1 MLINTFKVGMSVDID
16 EICPRTL
23 ERYDVNHIMKDKYL
37 GKKGIVKKIVPQDEK
52 IGAVFIDEFVFA
64 SEDLSIDM
72 KPIEKPKVKET
83 KFNPSDLF

>member
-1 MLINTFKVGMSVDID
+1 MNINQIKPGMMVDID

-23 ERYDVNHIMKDKYL
+23 DRYDINPIMKEKFL
-37 GKKGIVKKIVPQDEK
+37 GKKGLVKKVQPQDDK

-64 SEDLSIDM
+64 SEDLDIDM

-83 KFNPSDLF
+83 KFDPSNLF